1 MLLFRW
7 LLQMKELIVKLP
19 RFLFLTGKGGVGK
32 TSMSCVIAVSLAVK
46 GKRVLLISTDPASN
60 LDEVLETKLSGKP
73 KKIKGQANLWAMNID
88 PVQAAYEY
96 RERIVAPYRGVLPKE
111 AVQSIEEQLSGACT
125 VEIASFNEFSRLIG
139 NEKAIKEYDHVI
151 LDTAPTGHTMCL
163 LNLPSA
169 WNDFIIENKSGSSC
183 LGPMSGLNEQRLTYE
198 NAVKSLTDRKKTL
211 LILVSRAEKITLK
224 EAARTSL
231 ELGLM
236 GMKNQHL
243 IINGIFHTTSEDKT
257 AKSFARKS
265 KDAISGMPKRLS
277 TLPRTMV
284 AYNPRGLTG
293 LKAITDTASSIVVP
307 YEADIVSR
315 LKKAKDSFARKT
327 IKWRKLLDQL
337 AKRKSGLIM
346 TMGKGGV
353 GKTSMAAAIAIEL
366 AERGHKVQISTTD
379 PAAHILDTIDGAH
392 ENLTVSCIDPKKE
405 TKHYVKAVLKKNK
418 AVLSNDDM
426 ALLEEEL
433 RSPCIEEIAVFQA
446 FARTV
451 AQAKDGFMVLDT
463 APTGHTLLLLDATES
478 YHREVSRNSG
488 GDISDDVRQLLP
500 RLRNANYTKV
510 LIVTLPEATPVH
522 EAQRLQDDL
531 RRAKIEPF
539 AWVIN
544 QSFALSK
551 TDDPALAT
559 RGMNELKYI
568 DEVTSKLADKTVLS
582 PWLPYEVKGIEKL
595 KSLIK

>member
-1 MLLFRW
+1 
-7 LLQMKELIVKLP
+7 MKDLIAKAP
-19 RFLFLTGKGGVGK
+19 KFLFFTGKGGVGK
-32 TSMSCVIAVSLAVK
+32 TSMSCVIAVSLAAQ

-73 KKIKGQANLWAMNID
+73 RKIKGQPNIWAMNID
-88 PVQAAYEY
+88 PIEAAYEY

-139 NEKAIKEYDHVI
+139 KEKAIKDYDHVI
-151 LDTAPTGHTMCL
+151 LDTAPTGHTMRL

-169 WNDFIIENKSGSSC
+169 WNDFIIENKTGSSC
-183 LGPMSGLNEQRLTYE
+183 LGPMSGLKEQRLTYK
-198 NAVKSLTDRKKTL
+198 NAIKSLTDKKKTL

-224 EAARTSL
+224 EAARTSA
-231 ELGLM
+231 ELKLM

-243 IINGIFHTTSEDKT
+243 IINGVFHTISEDET
-257 AKSFARKS
+257 AKSFARIS
-265 KDAISGMPKRLS
+265 KDAIAGMPKQLS
-277 TLPRTMV
+277 TLPRTLV

-293 LKAITDTASSIVVP
+293 LRAITDTASKTVVP
-307 YEADIVSR
+307 YEADIVAQ
-315 LKKAKDSFARKT
+315 LKKSKDVFARKT
-327 IKWRKLLDQL
+327 IKWDKLLDQL

-379 PAAHILDTIDGAH
+379 PAAHILDTIDGIHA
-392 ENLTVSCIDPKKE
+392 NLTVSRIDPKKE
-405 TKHYVKAVLKKNK
+405 TKNYVESVLKKNRGI
-418 AVLSNDDM
+418 LSNDDM
-426 ALLEEEL
+426 ALLEEEM

-451 AQAKDGFMVLDT
+451 AQAKNGFMVLDT

-478 YHREVSRNSG
+478 YHREVAKNSG

-500 RLRNANYTKV
+500 RLRNAEYTKV

-539 AWVIN
+539 AWIIN
-544 QSFALSK
+544 QSFTLSK
-551 TDDPALAT
+551 TADPALAT

-595 KSLIK
+595 KSLIKGTL

>member
-1 MLLFRW
+1 
-7 LLQMKELIVKLP
+7 MKELIVKLP